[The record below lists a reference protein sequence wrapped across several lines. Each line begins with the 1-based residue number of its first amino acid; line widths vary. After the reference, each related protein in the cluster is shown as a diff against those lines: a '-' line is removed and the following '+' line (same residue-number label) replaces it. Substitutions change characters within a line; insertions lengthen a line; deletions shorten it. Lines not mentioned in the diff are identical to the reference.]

1 MGIQTAIPQA
11 TKRHRTV
18 IPDENLYQ
26 YDNQYSH
33 APTRSN
39 DPKPTPSPPPPAE
52 PYDGRFDK
60 GFQPP
65 WWATEHG
72 RNTAGEMIGAI
83 KGIWDAGQGARAV
96 FDWIAARA
104 APIVA
109 EAAPVAAEAAEAIAL
124 I

>member
-1 MGIQTAIPQA
+1 MGIQTATSQT

-39 DPKPTPSPPPPAE
+39 DPALTPKPAE
-52 PYDGRFDK
+52 PYDGRFGK

-65 WWATEHG
+65 WWATEQG
-72 RNTAGEMIGAI
+72 RNTAGEVIGAI

-109 EAAPVAAEAAEAIAL
+109 EVAPVAVEAAEAIAL